1 MTPQFEGP
9 IPISTS
15 VRNFGW
21 LLKARNVSKSMQESI
36 VHSMV
41 TPCPDRHHTRCE
53 GIKKIA
59 AFHGTLCR
67 HHVPP
72 NHSSHTRVSLDFRV
86 GIGKYFDPQWQLEGA
101 KAQHTRREITV

>member
-1 MTPQFEGP
+1 VGEVNFWMALTDPQLTGTTLWVESSPHAADYHPLQVGP
-9 IPISTS
+9 
-15 VRNFGW
+15 G
-21 LLKARNVSKSMQESI
+21 E
-36 VHSMV
+36 
-41 TPCPDRHHTRCE
+41 
-53 GIKKIA
+53 IA

-72 NHSSHTRVSLDFRV
+72 NHSSYTRVSLDFRV